1 MHAYRKF
8 LCLIGAVILVVGS
21 VAAQGASTPAKTEQK
36 PAQKGVKSW
45 KEILSLAA
53 DGSATVTSDITLVNW
68 DSDTMDLPLAYGKPE
83 GITVSC
89 PDLIVTA
96 QAGKTG
102 DAKVLKLKFDK
113 KPAAEEK
120 LTLTFTV
127 KGFLDWDKAKSPQ
140 GFYTFSYTTTNL
152 SQTSIG
158 AFSLKILLPPN
169 YKMTQVLSST
179 PKAKND
185 DVEPPYD
192 FSKEGDRLVVNLRA
206 PSLAMGKTA
215 AISFNFQPSNS
226 AIAYIIVSIII
237 AAIALYVKRD
247 VLTKTDYK
255 REVGS

>member
-120 LTLTFTV
+120 LTLTSRSRDFWIGTRPSRR
-127 KGFLDWDKAKSPQ
+127 KASIPFPIQRRISHRLDRRLLAQDSPSPQ
-140 GFYTFSYTTTNL
+140 LQDDSGSLVY
-152 SQTSIG
+152 SQ
-158 AFSLKILLPPN
+158 
-169 YKMTQVLSST
+169 
-179 PKAKND
+179 AKND

-206 PSLAMGKTA
+206 PSLAMGKTR

-226 AIAYIIVSIII
+226 AIAYIIVSIISRLSRI
-237 AAIALYVKRD
+237 C
-247 VLTKTDYK
+247 
-255 REVGS
+255 